1 MKMPRVGAV
10 VAVSGLLAVAGST
23 GSALGQF
30 AWSNA
35 AGGVWNSSVNWS
47 PSGFPSTST
56 ATALI
61 DLPGTYTVTVQTPI
75 TIASLNVANA
85 NATVN
90 VNNGNPFQ
98 LNTAGALNLDGRMV
112 INPSGGISNTYLGLG
127 GPAIPTVTLSG
138 GGTITLNAVGDLNR
152 AYIIGLSGSAISSS
166 LTINGTG
173 NLYGNYTNTG
183 TINANVPGAVLNFVS
198 ASTMNNRNVLTATN
212 GGTLSMASTV
222 VNQLV
227 GPGRMIADG
236 GTLQLNAVTINGG
249 SLERINNGAFSFAGT
264 ITLNAV
270 NVLGSF
276 DIPASVF
283 VVIPSGN
290 FVHDGTININ
300 PAGGASSTALRFDA
314 TGAFAGIGQTILN
327 APNSDLNRSYIQ
339 ANGASAMTH
348 GAARVLR
355 GSGNIYGAWIN
366 EGVINADVPGR
377 TLQFVSSTTQNNR
390 NLYTATNGG
399 TLNFSSG
406 TINQQIGPGRI
417 VADGGI
423 ISLNNSTILGGSLE
437 FINGG
442 SLAMTG
448 NITLN
453 GTSVLGN
460 FGIANSAAI
469 IIPTAGFTHNGVIT
483 INPTGGA
490 SSTYLR
496 FDAGGTFGGSG
507 ETVLNA
513 TAGDLNRAYVQA
525 NGTPV
530 THGANRV
537 LRGSGYIYGQWIN
550 EGVVRSDQS
559 GRNMQFTTIAAQTN
573 RNLITA
579 VNGATLGFSGGSLNQ
594 STGPGRVVAD
604 GGTVNL
610 SSMSITGGSVEAIN
624 GGTINLTGQ
633 TTYNGVT
640 HLGPINIPNASTLI
654 ITGAGF
660 NHDGTITINTSGGVN
675 NTAMRFDQAGT
686 FGGTGTTVLNSAGT
700 DLNAAYIQANGVAM
714 IHGPN
719 RVLRGSGNI
728 YGQWTNQGIIQA
740 DVPGKILQLFSSGTT
755 TNNQNLITAIN
766 GATLQINGQTIAQT
780 STGRTVADGGVL
792 SLLGATFNGGSLEAI
807 NGGSFSVGT
816 SVTLNNLQ
824 LLGSLNI
831 PAGASLNIGTMPFNH
846 DGVITLN
853 SNGGATQSVGRFN
866 LAGNVGGTGTIHLNA
881 TANDVN
887 RANLNLS
894 AGIVTFGAGRTLSGS
909 GILYG
914 TYVNNGTIAPSGAFR
929 QLNIANT
936 LTMGSTSKTKI
947 LLGGRNAGQFS
958 RIVGGTINL
967 AGSVEVELVDGFEPA
982 AVDQFTFL
990 NASILNGNFN
1000 TFIPPVGNS
1009 AFRLIRNANN
1019 VTLLAYSRPCQP
1031 ADIADDQGTP
1041 LINQDRNIN
1050 VPSNG
1055 VNEGDFNCFFNTF
1068 FLPAPGNAPCDIAD
1082 DQGTALPPF
1091 DVGGTN
1097 GAANNGVNEGDYNCF
1112 FNNFFQPCP

>member
-23 GSALGQF
+23 SSALGQF
-30 AWSNA
+30 VWNNA
-35 AGGVWNSSVNWS
+35 LGGVWNSSLNWN
-47 PSGFPSTST
+47 PSGFPNTST

-61 DLPGTYTVTVQTPI
+61 DLPGTYTVTVQSGI

-90 VNNGNPFQ
+90 VNGGNQ
-98 LNTAGALNLDGRMV
+98 LQLSTASALNLDGRLV
-112 INPSGGISNTYLGLG
+112 INPQGSPSNTYLGLG

-183 TINANVPGAVLNFVS
+183 TINANVPGAALNFI
-198 ASTMNNRNVLTATN
+198 STSTINNRNVLSATN
-212 GGTLSMASTV
+212 GGRLSMASTT

-249 SLERINNGAFSFAGT
+249 SLERINNGSFNFAGT
-264 ITLNAV
+264 ITLNGV
-270 NVLGSF
+270 SVLGSF

-283 VVIPSGN
+283 VAIPSGS
-290 FVHDGTININ
+290 FIHDGTININ
-300 PAGGASSTALRFDA
+300 PTGSAGSTSLRFDA
-314 TGAFAGIGQTILN
+314 VGAFAGIGETILN

-366 EGVINADVPGR
+366 EGVINADAPGR
-377 TLQFVSSTTQNNR
+377 TLQFVNAVTQNNR

-406 TINQQIGPGRI
+406 VINQQIGPGRI
-417 VADGGI
+417 VADGGT
-423 ISLNNSTILGGSLE
+423 ISLNNTTILGGSLE

-442 SLAMTG
+442 SLALTG
-448 NITLN
+448 NVTLN
-453 GTSVLGN
+453 GTTVLGS
-460 FGIANSAAI
+460 FGIVNGSAI
-469 IIPTAGFTHNGVIT
+469 VIPTAGFTHNGVIT
-483 INPTGGA
+483 VNPTGGA
-490 SSTYLR
+490 NSTYMR
-496 FDAGGTFGGSG
+496 FDSGGTFGGSG

-513 TAGDLNRAYVQA
+513 AAGDLNRAYVQA
-525 NGTPV
+525 NGSAV

-537 LRGSGYIYGQWIN
+537 LRGSGNIFGQWIN
-550 EGVVRSDQS
+550 EGIIRSDQS
-559 GRNMQFTTIAAQTN
+559 GRNMQFATIATQTN

-579 VNGATLGFSGGSLNQ
+579 VNGATLGFSGGTLNQ

-633 TTYNGVT
+633 TTYNAVT
-640 HLGPINIPNASTLI
+640 HIGPISIPNASTLVI
-654 ITGAGF
+654 SSAGF
-660 NHDGTITINTSGGVN
+660 SHDGTITINTSGGVN
-675 NTAMRFDQAGT
+675 NTPLRFDQAGT

-740 DVPGKILQLFSSGTT
+740 DVAGKILQLFSSGVVMS
-755 TNNQNLITAIN
+755 NQNLLTAIN
-766 GATLQINGQTIAQT
+766 GATLLINGQTINQSSSA
-780 STGRTVADGGVL
+780 RTVADGGIV

-816 SVTLNNLQ
+816 SLTLNNVQ
-824 LLGSLNI
+824 LIGQLNI
-831 PAGASLNIGTMPFNH
+831 PSSTSLNIGTMPFNH

-866 LAGNVGGTGTIHLNA
+866 VAGNVGGTGTIHLNA
-881 TANDVN
+881 TAGDVS
-887 RANLNLS
+887 RANLNVS
-894 AGIVTFGAGRTLSGS
+894 SGAVTFGANRTLSGS

-914 TYVNNGTIAPSGAFR
+914 NYVNNGTIAPTGALR
-929 QLNIANT
+929 QLSIANT
-936 LTMGSTSKTKI
+936 LTMSNTSKTKI
-947 LLGGRNAGQFS
+947 ILGGRNNGQFS

-967 AGSVEVELVDGFEPA
+967 GGSVEVELVDGFEPA

-990 NASILNGNFN
+990 TASVLNGNFN

-1009 AFRLIRNANN
+1009 AFRLIRNTNN

-1097 GAANNGVNEGDYNCF
+1097 GAANNGVNEGDFNCF

>member
-10 VAVSGLLAVAGST
+10 VAVSGLLAVVGST
-23 GSALGQF
+23 SSALGQF
-30 AWSNA
+30 VWNNG
-35 AGGVWNSSVNWS
+35 AGGVWNSSLNWN
-47 PSGFPSTST
+47 PSGFPNTST

-61 DLPGTYTVTVQTPI
+61 DLPGTYIVTVQSPI

-90 VNNGNPFQ
+90 VNSGNLLQ
-98 LNTAGALNLDGRMV
+98 LNTASALNLDGRMV
-112 INPSGGISNTYLGLG
+112 INPQGAVSNTYLGLG

-166 LTINGTG
+166 LTINGSG

-183 TINANVPGAVLNFVS
+183 TINANVTGAALNFVS
-198 ASTMNNRNVLTATN
+198 TSTMNNRNVLSATN
-212 GGTLSMASTV
+212 GGTLSMASTT

-236 GTLQLNAVTINGG
+236 GALQLNAVTINGG
-249 SLERINNGAFSFAGT
+249 SLERLNNGSFNFAGT
-264 ITLNAV
+264 ITLNGV
-270 NVLGSF
+270 NVIGSF

-283 VVIPSGN
+283 VAIPSGN
-290 FVHDGTININ
+290 FVHDGTITIN
-300 PAGGASSTALRFDA
+300 PTGAVGSTALRFDA
-314 TGAFAGIGQTILN
+314 AGAFAGIGQTILN
-327 APNSDLNRSYIQ
+327 ASGTDLNRAYVQ
-339 ANGASAMTH
+339 ANGAPGMTH

-366 EGVINADVPGR
+366 EGVINADAPGR
-377 TLQFVSSTTQNNR
+377 TLQFVNSVTQNNR
-390 NLYTATNGG
+390 NLFTATNGG
-399 TLNFSSG
+399 TLNFAGG
-406 TINQQIGPGRI
+406 TINQQTGPGRI
-417 VADGGI
+417 VANGGI
-423 ISLNNSTILGGSLE
+423 ISLNNNTIQGGTIE

-442 SLAMTG
+442 TLAMTG
-448 NITLN
+448 NVTLN
-453 GTSVLGN
+453 GTSVLGS
-460 FGIANSAAI
+460 FGIPNASAI
-469 IIPTAGFTHNGVIT
+469 IIPTAGFTHDGTIT

-490 SSTYLR
+490 TSTYLQ
-496 FDAGGTFGGSG
+496 FDAGGTFDGTG

-513 TAGDLNRAYVQA
+513 VGADLNRAYVQA
-525 NGTPV
+525 NGAAV

-537 LRGSGYIYGQWIN
+537 LRGSGFIYGQWIN
-550 EGVVRSDQS
+550 DGIIRSDQA
-559 GRNMQFTTIAAQTN
+559 GRNMQFTTFAAQTN
-573 RNLITA
+573 RNLISA

-594 STGPGRVVAD
+594 SVGPGRLVAD

-610 SSMSITGGSVEAIN
+610 SSMSVTGGSVEAIN
-624 GGTINLTGQ
+624 GGTVNLNGQ

-640 HLGPINIPNASTLI
+640 HLGPINIPNAGTLI
-654 ITGAGF
+654 IAGSGF
-660 NHDGTITINTSGGVN
+660 SHNGTITINASGGAN
-675 NTAMRFDQAGT
+675 NTVFRFDQAGT
-686 FGGTGTTVLNSAGT
+686 FAGTGTTVLNTVGT

-714 IHGPN
+714 VHGPN

-728 YGQWTNQGIIQA
+728 YGQWTNQGIVQA
-740 DVPGKILQLFSSGTT
+740 DIPGKVLQLFSSGVT
-755 TNNQNLITAIN
+755 TNNQNLLTAIN
-766 GATLQINGQTIAQT
+766 GATLQINGQTISQT
-780 STGRTVADGGVL
+780 SGARTVADGGIV
-792 SLLGATFNGGSLEAI
+792 SLQNASFNGGSLEAI
-807 NGGSFSVGT
+807 NGGSFNVNGAL
-816 SVTLNNLQ
+816 TLSNLQ
-824 LLGSLNI
+824 LLGPLNI
-831 PAGASLNIGTMPFNH
+831 PSSASLTFGTMPFVH
-846 DGVITLN
+846 DGVITMN
-853 SNGGATQSVGRFN
+853 SNGGVAQSVLRFN
-866 LAGNVGGTGTIHLNA
+866 LAGNVGGAGTIHLNA
-881 TANDVN
+881 TGGDVN
-887 RANLNLS
+887 RANINVS
-894 AGIVTFGAGRTLSGS
+894 AGIVTFGPDRTLSGS

-914 TYVNNGTIAPSGAFR
+914 AYVNNGTISPSGSLR
-929 QLNIANT
+929 QINIASS

-947 LLGGRNAGQFS
+947 VLGGRNTGQFS

-967 AGSVEVELVDGFEPA
+967 GGSVEVELVDGFEPA

-990 NASILNGNFN
+990 TASVLNGNFN
-1000 TFIPPVGNS
+1000 TFIPPVGSS
-1009 AFRLIRNANN
+1009 AFRLIRNNNN

-1068 FLPAPGNAPCDIAD
+1068 FLPAPENAACDIAD

-1112 FNNFFQPCP
+1112 FNNFFLPCP